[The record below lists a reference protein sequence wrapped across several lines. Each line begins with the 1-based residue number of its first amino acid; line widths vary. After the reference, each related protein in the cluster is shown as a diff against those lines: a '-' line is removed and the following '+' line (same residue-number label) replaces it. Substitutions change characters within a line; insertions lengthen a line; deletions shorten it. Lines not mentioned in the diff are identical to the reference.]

1 MRTVKEKEKLCIRE
15 HGRGVQYCARGTKG
29 RIVRYATGGE
39 QRAGAGMERGL
50 AVRDRGGRDRGGRDR
65 GGRDRGFPLV
75 LYLESTSPFRG
86 YFYSPALPGN
96 ARAVFRSYAEFAG
109 EAGDLTD
116 QVRTL
121 FRAGKY
127 PETETW
133 RLPPA
138 GRRADRV
145 LFIRPGRDGTWSGD
159 IYTPGAMRLETFRN
173 PAELERLLCFR
184 A

>member
-50 AVRDRGGRDRGGRDR
+50 AVRDRGGRDR

>member
-15 HGRGVQYCARGTKG
+15 HGRGVQYCARRTKG

-50 AVRDRGGRDRGGRDR
+50 AVRDRGGRDR

-133 RLPPA
+133 CLPPA

>member
-29 RIVRYATGGE
+29 RIVRYAAGGE

-50 AVRDRGGRDRGGRDR
+50 AVRDR

-127 PETETW
+127 PGTETW

>member
-15 HGRGVQYCARGTKG
+15 HGRGVQYCARRTKG

-50 AVRDRGGRDRGGRDR
+50 AVRDRGGRDR

-96 ARAVFRSYAEFAG
+96 ARAVFRSYAEIAG

-145 LFIRPGRDGTWSGD
+145 LFIQPGRDGTWSGD